1 MKVATREAIDL
12 ARDFVRI
19 VYPVAPDAAATYV
32 AELDAM
38 ALESLVAAIR
48 CRHNGASPEVL
59 HHAWS
64 MAAASTLTANAA
76 AETLAQLRGETP

>member
-19 VYPVAPDAAATYV
+19 IHPVAPGAADTYV
-32 AELDAM
+32 AELNAM

-48 CRHNGASPEVL
+48 CRRNGASREVL

-64 MAAASTLTANAA
+64 MAAASTLTAKAA
-76 AETLAQLRGETP
+76 AETLAQLRGES